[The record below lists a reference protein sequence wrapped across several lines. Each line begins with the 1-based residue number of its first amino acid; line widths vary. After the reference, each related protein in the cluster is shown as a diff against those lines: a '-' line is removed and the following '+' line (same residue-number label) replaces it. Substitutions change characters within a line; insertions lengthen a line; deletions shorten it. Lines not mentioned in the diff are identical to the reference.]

1 MMTVVRILVLIYMVV
16 VVKMAEIGKFMLKM
30 LVLMM
35 TFGVVMVPLVIEG
48 NDVLTGVVD
57 LRFRTSSIRQYFF

>member
-16 VVKMAEIGKFMLKM
+16 VMKMAEIGKFMLKM